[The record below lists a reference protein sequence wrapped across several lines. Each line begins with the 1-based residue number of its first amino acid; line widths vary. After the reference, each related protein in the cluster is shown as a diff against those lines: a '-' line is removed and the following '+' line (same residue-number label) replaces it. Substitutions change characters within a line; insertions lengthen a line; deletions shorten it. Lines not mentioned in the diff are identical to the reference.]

1 MLTLYALYVLLCC
14 VVAYFGR
21 DRKFRFWGYL
31 VASLLLSPMIGALLV
46 LVSDK
51 RPAKSGSH
59 YRAP

>member
-1 MLTLYALYVLLCC
+1 MLTIYALYVMLCC

-51 RPAKSGSH
+51 RPAKSDIP
-59 YRAP
+59 R